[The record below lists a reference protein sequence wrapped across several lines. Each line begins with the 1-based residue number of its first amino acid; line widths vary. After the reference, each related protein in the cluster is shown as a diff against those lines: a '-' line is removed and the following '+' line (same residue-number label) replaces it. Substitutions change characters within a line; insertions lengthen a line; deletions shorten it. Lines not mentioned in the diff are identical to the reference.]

1 MGRSIQSGAKE
12 SKVPD
17 PRSNLPDLSVVV
29 PVWNGEHSLGRL
41 LPRLFS
47 VLRTTVAGPVEVL
60 VVLPP
65 DDPVGPLVERA
76 GGVVVPS
83 KLPGFGA
90 ALNTGLGEARGRW
103 VITMDADFSHNPEF
117 VRTLWLR
124 RRDADVLIASRYVPG
139 AVAEMSVIRRILS
152 RALNRLYRTTLAL
165 PHRDLSSSFRMYAR
179 RVLDDVG
186 PVGAE
191 GLDALQEVLVKAFSQ
206 GWKIMEVPLFYRQP
220 RGWTG
225 GRLAEL
231 SVGYLKTLR
240 RLVALRNSVKAA
252 DYDHRAFDSWIP
264 LQRYWQRARFRV
276 IRGMVDGASRILDI
290 GCGSSRIVQTL
301 PQAVGLDMQIRKLR
315 WLRAPGRQLV
325 QGSLSELP
333 FADQAFD
340 AVICSEV
347 IEHIP
352 RDLIDLSDMVRV
364 LAPGG
369 MLVLGT
375 PDYGRWRWRTLEGLY
390 KKVFPQGYAT
400 EHINPYT
407 RHGLRQEI
415 EKLGLVVLEVQY
427 VGGSEMIFKA
437 VKPLEPAGRA
447 RVLRIASG
455 SGG

>member
-1 MGRSIQSGAKE
+1 MTDRRT
-12 SKVPD
+12 D
-17 PRSNLPDLSVVV
+17 PPELSVVI
-29 PVWNGEHSLGRL
+29 PVWNGEHSLGKL
-41 LPRLFS
+41 LPRLS
-47 VLRTTVAGPVEVL
+47 TVIEATVPRQSEVI
-60 VVLPP
+60 VALP
-65 DDPVGPLVERA
+65 DGDPAAALVERS
-76 GGVVVPS
+76 GGHVVPF
-83 KLPGFGA
+83 KNAGYGA
-90 ALNTGLGEARGRW
+90 ALNAGLAAARGRW
-103 VITMDADFSHNPEF
+103 VITMDADFTHSPEF

-124 RRDADVLIASRYVPG
+124 RREADVLIASRYVPG
-139 AVAEMSVIRRILS
+139 AVAEMPLS
-152 RALNRLYRTTLAL
+152 RRVLSRTLNRLYRTVLAL
-165 PHRDLSSSFRMYAR
+165 PHRDLSSGFRMYGRA
-179 RVLDDVG
+179 VLEDVG
-186 PVGAE
+186 PATAE
-191 GLDALQEVLVKAFSQ
+191 GLDALQEILVKAFSQ
-206 GWKIMEVPLFYRQP
+206 GWKILEVPLFYRQF

-231 SVGYLKTLR
+231 SAGYLTTLG

-276 IRGMVDGASRILDI
+276 IRGMVDGATGILDI

-325 QGSLSELP
+325 QGSLSDLP
-333 FADQAFD
+333 FADESFD

-352 RDLIDLSDMVRV
+352 RDRIDLTDMVRV

-369 MLVLGT
+369 RLVLGT
-375 PDYGRWRWRTLEGLY
+375 PDYGRWIWRTLESLY

-407 RHGLRQEI
+407 RRELRMEI
-415 EKLGLVVLEVQY
+415 EKLGLVVLDVQY

-437 VKPLEPAGRA
+437 VKPTQQKSASRPA
-447 RVLRIASG
+447 LRIARS
-455 SGG
+455 

>member
-1 MGRSIQSGAKE
+1 VTKE
-12 SKVPD
+12 RTVPE
-17 PRSNLPDLSVVV
+17 PRTTLPDLSVVV

-41 LPRLFS
+41 LPRLSS
-47 VLRTTVAGPVEVL
+47 VLSTTVDGPVEVL

-65 DDPVGPLVERA
+65 DDPVAALVERA
-76 GGVVVPS
+76 GATVVPS
-83 KLPGFGA
+83 KNAGYGA
-90 ALNTGLGEARGRW
+90 ALNAGLETARGRW

-124 RRDADVLIASRYVPG
+124 RRQADVLIASRYVPG
-139 AVAEMSVIRRILS
+139 AVAEMPLTRRILS
-152 RALNRLYRTTLAL
+152 RALNHLYRTTLAL
-165 PHRDLSSSFRMYAR
+165 PHRDLSSGFRMYAR
-179 RVLDDVG
+179 RVLDDIG

-191 GLDALQEVLVKAFSQ
+191 GLDSLQEVLVKAFSQ
-206 GWKIMEVPLFYRQP
+206 GWKIQEVPLFYRQP

-231 SVGYLKTLR
+231 SVGYLKTLG
-240 RLVALRNSVKAA
+240 RLMALRNSVKAA

-276 IRGMVDGASRILDI
+276 IRGMVDGATRILDI

-333 FADQAFD
+333 FSDGAFD

-352 RDLIDLSDMVRV
+352 RDLVDLTDMVRV
-364 LAPGG
+364 LSPGG
-369 MLVLGT
+369 ILVLGT
-375 PDYGRWRWRTLEGLY
+375 PDYGRWTWRTLEGLY

-407 RHGLRQEI
+407 RGELRHEV
-415 EKLGLVVLEVQY
+415 EKLGLVVLDVQY
-427 VGGSEMIFKA
+427 VGGSEMIFRA
-437 VKPLEPAGRA
+437 VKPAEQTAPA
-447 RVLRIASG
+447 RVLRLASG
-455 SGG
+455 TGT